1 VKVLRVAGPAPSL
14 TKAQRR
20 FNGLIERLHAQRKE
34 LKRWQDFTAEY
45 HRLLAERYLPLAAR
59 LREKR
64 IAMAKLWDRAMR
76 GGELKNRERAKLR
89 ALLQDLLSELLS
101 EAQDAELL
109 ELHDRYA
116 ESSFGEEQNR
126 LMQHL
131 RNFASEALDVDVN
144 AYAGSESPDE
154 FADWLAGQ
162 EPEAAQK
169 PRKSGAQHEARKT
182 AAASAAEGG
191 TRALRDVFRKLV
203 SELHPDR
210 ESDPA
215 EQLRKTGLMQRVN
228 QAYAAGDLLGLLEL
242 QLSIEQIDAAAL
254 AGLAEERLRRY
265 IHVLDE
271 QSKRLAD
278 QLSEVL
284 APFVRVMSPRAAR
297 SLTPAMVQ
305 RALEADIAELKT
317 LVREVDTDL
326 VRFRDMH
333 FLKASL
339 KGPMPSAGLRD

>member
-1 VKVLRVAGPAPSL
+1 MKVLRVAGPAPNL

-20 FNGLIERLHAQRKE
+20 FNAVIERLHSQRAQ
-34 LKRWQDFTAEY
+34 LQRWQDFTAEY
-45 HRLLAERYLPLAAR
+45 HRLLAERYLPVAAR

-64 IAMAKLWDRAMR
+64 IAMARLWDRAMR

-101 EAQDAELL
+101 EAQDAELV

-116 ESSFGEEQNR
+116 ETSFDVEQNR
-126 LMQHL
+126 LLQHL
-131 RNFASEALDVDVN
+131 RSFANQSLDVDVT
-144 AYAGSESPDE
+144 AYSGSESPEE

-162 EPEAAQK
+162 EPAPAAQR
-169 PRKSGAQHEARKT
+169 RKGPTHAARET
-182 AAASAAEGG
+182 AAASAAEGAA
-191 TRALRDVFRKLV
+191 RALRDVFRKLA

-210 ESDPA
+210 ETDPA

-228 QAYAAGDLLGLLEL
+228 QAYAEGDLLGLLEL

-271 QSKRLAD
+271 QSKRLEE
-278 QLSEVL
+278 QLSRVL
-284 APFVRVMSPRAAR
+284 EPFVRVTSARAAR
-297 SLTPAMVQ
+297 NLTPALVR

-317 LVREVDTDL
+317 LLREVDTDL
-326 VRFRDMH
+326 VRFRDLH

-339 KGPMPSAGLRD
+339 KGPMPSAGIRD